1 MNRLKTTTAMLGLLA
16 AGFAPS
22 MRADD
27 SNKET
32 RITINQPLQVQ
43 DVLLAPGQ
51 HVLKLIQ
58 PGIVSIYNADG
69 TRPEG
74 VILGWSAYRIDAGD
88 KKLITV
94 SQSQGNQPA
103 TLKYWFFPG
112 DNFGLEFSER
122 KLAGESGR
130 VVKSQGTEQTN
141 DAAEP
146 ATSTR
151 D

>member
-1 MNRLKTTTAMLGLLA
+1 MLGLLT
-16 AGFAPS
+16 AGFALS
-22 MRADD
+22 VRADD

-32 RITINQPLQVQ
+32 RITIDQPLQVQ

-51 HVLKLIQ
+51 HVLKLVQ
-58 PGIVSIYNADG
+58 PGIVSIYNAEG

-74 VILGWSAYRIDAGD
+74 LILGWSAYRIDAGD

-112 DNFGLEFSER
+112 DNFGLEFPV
-122 KLAGESGR
+122 KKPAVESGR
-130 VVKSQGTEQTN
+130 VIKPKDAGQTT
-141 DAAEP
+141 DAADA

>member
-1 MNRLKTTTAMLGLLA
+1 MLGLLT
-16 AGFAPS
+16 AGFALS
-22 MRADD
+22 VRADD

-32 RITINQPLQVQ
+32 RITIDQPLQVQ

-51 HVLKLIQ
+51 HVLKLVQ
-58 PGIVSIYNADG
+58 PGIVSIYNAEG

-74 VILGWSAYRIDAGD
+74 LILGWSAYRIDAGD
-88 KKLITV
+88 NKLITV

-112 DNFGLEFSER
+112 DNFGLEFPV
-122 KLAGESGR
+122 KKPAVESGR
-130 VVKSQGTEQTN
+130 VIKPKDAGQTT
-141 DAAEP
+141 DAADA

>member
-1 MNRLKTTTAMLGLLA
+1 MNRLTVTTAMLGLLT
-16 AGFAPS
+16 AGLAPS

-27 SNKET
+27 SNKKT
-32 RITINQPLQVQ
+32 IININQPLQIQ

-58 PGIVSIYNADG
+58 PGVVSIYNADG

-74 VILGWSAYRIDAGD
+74 IILGWSAYRLDASD

-103 TLKYWFFPG
+103 TLKYWFYPG
-112 DNFGLEFSER
+112 DNSGLEFPV
-122 KLAGESGR
+122 KKPALESGR
-130 VVKSQGTEQTN
+130 VVKPKGPGQAT
-141 DAAEP
+141 DAAD
-146 ATSTR
+146 AASSTR

>member
-1 MNRLKTTTAMLGLLA
+1 MNRLTITTAMLGLLT
-16 AGFAPS
+16 AGFTPS

-32 RITINQPLQVQ
+32 RITINQPLQIQ
-43 DVLLAPGQ
+43 NVLLAPGQ

-74 VILGWSAYRIDAGD
+74 LIEGWSAYRTDAGD
-88 KKLITV
+88 KKLIIV

-103 TLKYWFFPG
+103 TLKYWFYPG
-112 DNFGLEFSER
+112 DNFGLEFPVEKPS
-122 KLAGESGR
+122 AAIGR
-130 VVKSQGTEQTN
+130 VVKPKGAGQTTDPADGTS
-141 DAAEP
+141 
-146 ATSTR
+146 STH

>member
-32 RITINQPLQVQ
+32 RITVNQPLQVQ

-58 PGIVSIYNADG
+58 PGIVSIYNA
-69 TRPEG
+69 T
-74 VILGWSAYRIDAGD
+74 A
-88 KKLITV
+88 
-94 SQSQGNQPA
+94 
-103 TLKYWFFPG
+103 
-112 DNFGLEFSER
+112 
-122 KLAGESGR
+122 
-130 VVKSQGTEQTN
+130 
-141 DAAEP
+141 
-146 ATSTR
+146 R
-151 D
+151 DRRG

>member
-1 MNRLKTTTAMLGLLA
+1 MNRLTITTAMLGLLT
-16 AGFAPS
+16 AGLAPS

-32 RITINQPLQVQ
+32 RITINQPLQIQ
-43 DVLLAPGQ
+43 GVLLAPGQ

-74 VILGWSAYRIDAGD
+74 LILGWSAYRTDAGD
-88 KKLITV
+88 KKLIIV
-94 SQSQGNQPA
+94 SQSLGNQPA
-103 TLKYWFFPG
+103 SLKYWFYPG
-112 DNFGLEFSER
+112 DNSGLEFPV
-122 KLAGESGR
+122 KKPAVESGW
-130 VVKSQGTEQTN
+130 VVKPKGAGQTT
-141 DAAEP
+141 DAADG
-146 ATSTR
+146 ASSTR